1 MNFLCE
7 GRGRPTVLLEAGAG
21 GSTLDW
27 HRVQPTIARSTRVC
41 SYDRAGMGFSDPGPL
56 PRTTHAIVADFEALL
71 KSAGIGP
78 PYIIVAHSLGSYQA
92 RLYADKHLREVV
104 GMLLLDPSVE
114 YQDRR
119 FAAVGPQF
127 SEALQRDLTT
137 QEECLRRARQG
148 SLTAEMPIFKECS
161 YADSKDPQFSEELY
175 QVQIRRRLSLPFRE
189 TYLSE
194 TREMDDADSAE
205 LVAARRSYGAMPL
218 VILTQSLE
226 SADAYPGMTA
236 EQIDALNALWMRMH
250 DELAALS
257 SKGVNQ
263 RVERSGHY
271 IQKDRPD
278 VVIAVIQRLVEDY
291 RQSHQ

>member
-1 MNFLCE
+1 
-7 GRGRPTVLLEAGAG
+7 
-21 GSTLDW
+21 
-27 HRVQPTIARSTRVC
+27 
-41 SYDRAGMGFSDPGPL
+41 MGFSDPGPL

-119 FAAVGPQF
+119 FAAIGPQL
-127 SEALQRDLTT
+127 SEALQRDLMT
-137 QEECLRRARQG
+137 QQECLRRARQG

-161 YADSKDPQFSEELY
+161 YGDSKDPQFSEELY

-194 TREMDDADSAE
+194 IREMDDADSTE
-205 LVAARRSYGAMPL
+205 LVAARRSYGAMAL
-218 VILTQSLE
+218 IILTQSPE

-236 EQIDALNALWMRMH
+236 EQINALNALWMRMH

-257 SKGVNQ
+257 SKGINQ

-278 VVIAVIQRLVEDY
+278 VVIAVVKRLVEDY